1 MKLAEALA
9 ARADAVRK
17 LTELRARIEA
27 NATHQEGE
35 LPTEDAAELLRE
47 ADATASTLETLMRR
61 INLTNTTATMAD
73 GRTIT
78 AALARR
84 DALRL
89 RHSLLAAAADA
100 ASGTRTR
107 GYLRQL
113 RSELATV
120 VALDVPQLRA
130 QADEVARE
138 LRALDLMVQEANWQV
153 ELVG

>member
-17 LTELRARIEA
+17 LAELRGRIEA
-27 NATHQEGE
+27 NATYQEGE
-35 LPTEDAAELLRE
+35 APTEDATELLRE
-47 ADATASTLETLMRR
+47 AEATTATLEALMRR
-61 INLTNTTATMAD
+61 INLTNTVATMAD

-89 RHSLLAAAADA
+89 QHSLLVAAADA
-100 ASGTRTR
+100 ASGTRSR

-138 LRALDLMVQEANWQV
+138 LRTLDLMVQETNWQV
-153 ELVG
+153 ELAG

>member
-17 LTELRARIEA
+17 LNELRGRIEA
-27 NATHQEGE
+27 NATYQEGE
-35 LPTEDAAELLRE
+35 APTEDAAVLLRE
-47 ADATASTLETLMRR
+47 AEVTTAALETLMRR
-61 INLTNTTATMAD
+61 INLTNTVATMTD

-100 ASGTRTR
+100 ASGTRMR
-107 GYLRQL
+107 GFGRQL

-120 VALDVPQLRA
+120 VALDVPQLRV
-130 QADEVARE
+130 QADEVPKE
-138 LRALDLMVQEANWQV
+138 LRTLDLMVQEANWQV
-153 ELVG
+153 DLVD